1 MQVMVN
7 PTQELVG
14 VHEGLL
20 LVLEFEIR
28 QIGKIGSRSN
38 AGLRDIL
45 RQELQMTQ
53 FVQLCKNLQ
62 QYVIIFD
69 VFSLKIC
76 FKPAND

>member
-14 VHEGLL
+14 VQEGLL